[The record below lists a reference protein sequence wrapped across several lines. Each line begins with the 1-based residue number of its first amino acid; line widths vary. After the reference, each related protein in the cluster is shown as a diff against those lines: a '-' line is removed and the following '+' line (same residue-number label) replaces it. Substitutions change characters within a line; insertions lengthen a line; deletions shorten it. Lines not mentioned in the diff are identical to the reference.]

1 MAMRAEREVVWKE
14 MTSSGRPRSGSGS
27 GRHSPVFD
35 SPTATE
41 AAQSEGGCAPLERSG
56 SGALLKPTATLLRSG
71 HSPTPDV
78 EDIEYVFSN
87 ARAGSLRVSQQRTR
101 LCGFRSPHLPV
112 FRADLGALRDCTAD
126 TRAAIANARL
136 AVRRTSIRHDLV
148 HDVHRIVR
156 ARYLR
161 TRAPAQA
168 AAVLSSSIRGAA
180 QAAQGVTKCIGG
192 TDESK

>member
-56 SGALLKPTATLLRSG
+56 SGALLKPTALLRSG

-78 EDIEYVFSN
+78 EDIEYVFFECTSRIP
-87 ARAGSLRVSQQRTR
+87 ARQPATYSFVWLQVPALAGISGRPGCLARLHGGHPSGDRQRTLGGAPYEHPAR
-101 LCGFRSPHLPV
+101 FSSRCTSYSARSLPSHS
-112 FRADLGALRDCTAD
+112 CTCASSGCP
-126 TRAAIANARL
+126 L
-136 AVRRTSIRHDLV
+136 FEHPRRG
-148 HDVHRIVR
+148 
-156 ARYLR
+156 
-161 TRAPAQA
+161 P
-168 AAVLSSSIRGAA
+168 
-180 QAAQGVTKCIGG
+180 GG
-192 TDESK
+192 TRRY